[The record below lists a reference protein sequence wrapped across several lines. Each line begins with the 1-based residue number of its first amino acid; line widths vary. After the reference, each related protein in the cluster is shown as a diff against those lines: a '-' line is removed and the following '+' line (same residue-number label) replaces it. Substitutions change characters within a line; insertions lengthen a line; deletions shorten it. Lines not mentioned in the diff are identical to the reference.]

1 MALPR
6 RLVVS
11 APARAGVLGNP
22 TDQYGGSQISCS
34 VALRARV
41 VLREAPMLVFAA
53 SGQECPIESPRGL
66 ALRGDQFDLARAALA
81 ELGPP
86 SPPCR
91 IEWATEIPLQ
101 GGLAGSTTLLVALLQ
116 ACLAWQRRPLKPHA
130 LAELARHIESTRMG
144 VVCGFG
150 DQYMAVFGGLRYLD
164 FREKA
169 HGEQRD
175 PPRYATVEALDGLV
189 PRLPFALGVTGVR
202 HRSGSVHKPIRDRWL
217 AGDPEIVAGYAR
229 MGELAREGKV
239 ALLEDDLRRFG
250 ELMNE
255 NHALQRGFG
264 GSGESNETLIA
275 AALRAGALGAKL
287 AGAGDGGTI
296 IALWPEADVA
306 PLERALR
313 AAGAVAT
320 PAVTPV
326 PGVRVEEDSAAQ
338 AEEARLGT

>member
-1 MALPR
+1 MAPPR
-6 RLVVS
+6 RVVVS

-34 VALRARV
+34 VRLRAQVRLV
-41 VLREAPMLVFAA
+41 EAPRLVLAT
-53 SGQECPIESPRGL
+53 SGQECRIETPHELER
-66 ALRGDQFDLARAALA
+66 RGDQFDLARAVLA
-81 ELGPP
+81 ELGPL
-86 SPPCR
+86 SPACR
-91 IEWATEIPLQ
+91 IEWTSEIPLQ
-101 GGLAGSTTLLVALLQ
+101 GGLAGSTALLVALLQ
-116 ACLAWQRRPLKPHA
+116 ACLAWQRRPTRPHA

-164 FREKA
+164 FRGKA
-169 HGEQRD
+169 HGEVSH

-189 PRLPFALGVTGVR
+189 PFLPFALGVTGVR
-202 HRSGSVHKPIRDRWL
+202 HSSGSVHKPIRERWL
-217 AGDPEIVAGYAR
+217 AGDPEVVAGYAR

-239 ALLEDDLRRFG
+239 ALLTDDLPRFG

-264 GSGESNETLIA
+264 GSGESNEVLIA

-296 IALWPEADVA
+296 IALWPEADVT
-306 PLERALR
+306 PLELALR
-313 AAGAVAT
+313 AAGAVET
-320 PAVTPV
+320 PKVTPV
-326 PGVRVEEDSAAQ
+326 PGVRVEEDSVASAATLR
-338 AEEARLGT
+338 AEA